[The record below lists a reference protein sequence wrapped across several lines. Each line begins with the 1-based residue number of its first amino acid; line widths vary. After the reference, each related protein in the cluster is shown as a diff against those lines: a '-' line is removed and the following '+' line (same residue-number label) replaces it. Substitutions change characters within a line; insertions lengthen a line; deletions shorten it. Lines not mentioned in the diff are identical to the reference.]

1 MNTSETIALA
11 RDVFKQTW
19 PMVFGIF
26 SLMSF
31 QLADSTF
38 ISQLGVLPLA
48 AQGFTL
54 PLQMV
59 IIGLQVGLGIATTA
73 VISRI
78 LGQNEENRAR
88 QIGGLVFMVGALGV
102 FIMAIVIWFMRAQI
116 LTLLG
121 ASADVTPYI
130 NQYWPAWLCSA
141 WLGAMLYFAYSICR
155 SHGNNFLPGILM
167 MATSIINIALDP
179 LFIFYFD
186 LGLQGAAIA
195 TICSF
200 SIGLLIILPK
210 LSTQNWFS
218 FNWDSLRIWKSI
230 QELNAIMTPA
240 MMGQLLPPLASIFVT
255 KIVAVFG
262 AAAVAGWAIATRV
275 EFFTIVVVLA
285 LTMSLPPMI
294 GRLYG
299 AKDCKT
305 IIGLVKITVIF
316 SILLQ
321 LILAALLFV
330 FAAPLASF
338 FSADSQVQSIIYQY
352 LILVPVSLSSL
363 GVCMLMVSICNSLE
377 MPMRALLISTL
388 RLFVCYLP
396 LVWIASRL
404 WLLEGVFVGAMLG
417 NILAGLMAW
426 GLYHNAIKKMRPAVT
441 KKEPVLKS
449 NLDLKT

>member
-1 MNTSETIALA
+1 MNRSEIIALA
-11 RDVFKQTW
+11 RDILKQTW
-19 PMVFGIF
+19 PMVFGIL

-78 LGQNEENRAR
+78 LGQKNDNRAR
-88 QIGGLVFMVGALGV
+88 QMGGLVIIMGAVGV
-102 FIMAIVIWFMRAQI
+102 FIMALIIWFIRDQI

-121 ASADVTPYI
+121 APAEVTSYI
-130 NQYWPAWLCSA
+130 NQYWPVWLCSA

-155 SHGNNFLPGILM
+155 SHGNTFLPGILM
-167 MATSIINIALDP
+167 MATSIINIILDP
-179 LFIFYFD
+179 IFIFYFD

-200 SIGLLIILPK
+200 SIGLLIIAPK
-210 LSTQNWFS
+210 LVNKNWLS
-218 FNWDSLRIWKSI
+218 FDWESLHIGQSVK
-230 QELNAIMTPA
+230 ELNAVMTPA
-240 MMGQLLPPLASIFVT
+240 MMSQLLPPLSSILAT
-255 KIVAVFG
+255 KIVAGFG
-262 AAAVAGWAIATRV
+262 AAAVAGWAMVSRI

-294 GRLYG
+294 GRLFG

-305 IIGLVKITVIF
+305 IISLVKIVVIF
-316 SILLQ
+316 TVLLQ
-321 LILAALLFV
+321 LILAAILFI
-330 FAAPLASF
+330 FAAPLAAF
-338 FSADSQVQSIIYQY
+338 FSADSQVEAVIYQY
-352 LILVPVSLSSL
+352 LVVVPISLSSL
-363 GVCMLMVSICNSLE
+363 GVCMLMVSICNSLA
-377 MPMRALLISTL
+377 MSMRALLISTL

-396 LVWIASRL
+396 LVWVASQL
-404 WLLEGVFVGAMLG
+404 WLLEGIFIGAMLG

-426 GLYHNAIKKMRPAVT
+426 SLYANAIKKMRTNAAGIN
-441 KKEPVLKS
+441 E
-449 NLDLKT
+449 

>member
-1 MNTSETIALA
+1 MNRTETIALA
-11 RDVFKQTW
+11 RDIFKQTW

-48 AQGFTL
+48 AQGFTM

-78 LGQNEENRAR
+78 LGQKDDNRAR
-88 QIGGLVFMVGALGV
+88 QIGGLVFMVGAVGV
-102 FIMAIVIWFMRAQI
+102 FVMALIIWFMRVQI

-121 ASADVTPYI
+121 APAEVTPYI
-130 NQYWPAWLCSA
+130 NQYWPVWLCSA

-155 SHGNNFLPGILM
+155 SHGNTFLPGILM

-186 LGLQGAAIA
+186 LGLLGAAVA

-200 SIGLLIILPK
+200 TIGLLIILPK
-210 LSTQNWFS
+210 LTTRNWLS
-218 FNWDSLRIWKSI
+218 FDWQSLQIWKSI
-230 QELNAIMTPA
+230 QEINAVMTPA
-240 MMGQLLPPLASIFVT
+240 MMSQLLPPLSSVFAT
-255 KIVAVFG
+255 KIVASFG
-262 AAAVAGWAIATRV
+262 AAAVAGWAMVSRI

-294 GRLYG
+294 GRLFG

-305 IIGLVKITVIF
+305 IINLVKMAVIFTVI
-316 SILLQ
+316 LQ
-321 LILAALLFV
+321 VILAVLLFI
-330 FAAPLASF
+330 FAAPLAAF
-338 FSADSQVQSIIYQY
+338 FSADSQVESVIYQY
-352 LILVPVSLSSL
+352 LLVVPVSLSSL
-363 GVCMLMVSICNSLE
+363 GVCMLMVSICNSLA
-377 MPMRALLISTL
+377 MSMRALLISTL

-396 LVWIASRL
+396 LVWIASEL
-404 WLLEGVFVGAMLG
+404 WQLEGVFIGAMLG
-417 NILAGLMAW
+417 NLLAGLMAW
-426 GLYHNAIKKMRPAVT
+426 GLYHNAIKKMR
-441 KKEPVLKS
+441 S
-449 NLDLKT
+449 NAAGFE